1 MHLCHGTPGISL
13 PCSFPA
19 LRGCSFRVAQT
30 AMLLLASKAIRTP
43 YILCIA
49 LNYIPKVNCTQE
61 IKTCNS
67 FLLDTTSSERLF
79 CVFVVKQA
87 SLVMIIFVTGR
98 VGFSF
103 CVEGPT
109 ITVSPALLG

>member
-1 MHLCHGTPGISL
+1 M
-13 PCSFPA
+13 
-19 LRGCSFRVAQT
+19 
-30 AMLLLASKAIRTP
+30 
-43 YILCIA
+43 
-49 LNYIPKVNCTQE
+49 
-61 IKTCNS
+61 
-67 FLLDTTSSERLF
+67 
-79 CVFVVKQA
+79 FVVKWA